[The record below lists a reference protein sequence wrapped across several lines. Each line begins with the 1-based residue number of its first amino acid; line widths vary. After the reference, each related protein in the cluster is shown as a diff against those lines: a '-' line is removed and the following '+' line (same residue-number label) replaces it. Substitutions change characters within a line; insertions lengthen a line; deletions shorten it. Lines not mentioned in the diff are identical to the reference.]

1 MVGTTS
7 QTDTVTIGRVLQ
19 AADDLIDELNHVGP
33 TFWVVDDLHWSDVTS
48 RDVLAYL
55 IAGLDAQRLGLV
67 LLVRAEER
75 TEGHPL
81 NVWLADLR
89 RDPAVRD
96 LVVGRLTA
104 EETEEQVAALCGTS
118 PCVRPRHTH
127 PPADRRQ
134 PVLHRALRQGAA
146 ARDERPA
153 CAYAPRA
160 AGRRGGA
167 VALPT

>member
-1 MVGTTS
+1 MWGRRSGSSTTC
-7 QTDTVTIGRVLQ
+7 TGR
-19 AADDLIDELNHVGP
+19 
-33 TFWVVDDLHWSDVTS
+33 TS
-48 RDVLAYL
+48 RPATLAYL

-104 EETEEQVAALCGTS
+104 EETEEQVAALSGTS
-118 PCVRPRHTH
+118 PAYDLVTH
-127 PPADRRQ
+127 IHQRTDGNP
-134 PVLHRALRQGAA
+134 
-146 ARDERPA
+146 
-153 CAYAPRA
+153 Y
-160 AGRRGGA
+160 
-167 VALPT
+167 